1 MNAAGIIFLGVF
13 LLIGVISTIAFVK
26 EWMSAKN
33 EAELFRKNQDLF
45 KGMSG
50 SEIFGTMS
58 DNKERMKDFMNNDI
72 KEEK

>member
-26 EWMSAKN
+26 EWMAAKN